1 MNPPL
6 LTELQAYAGLA
17 MLLLIGVIVVAEWFE
32 RAIQDDVNEHEGFEE
47 ARTRAEKGV
56 ADE

>member
-1 MNPPL
+1 MNLPL
-6 LTELQAYAGLA
+6 LTEAQVYAGLA
-17 MLLLIGVIVVAEWFE
+17 MLLLISFIVVAEWFE
-32 RAIQDDVNEHEGFEE
+32 RAIQDDVNEHDGYDE